1 MTIQDTYT
9 STVRQA
15 QDTWSGMLESIV
27 DNQQKA
33 FGRPVNPFARM
44 DAGAAIDQMF
54 DFWNKTLE
62 VQRDAVKT
70 LAGVTASVGET
81 VRAQA
86 QAQAQSVGE
95 MVREQTETVTR
106 VAREQLD
113 LVTQAAQA
121 QEQAAQEKAA
131 QEHAATVYEAQTKAE
146 LQDELD
152 RRNLPKTG
160 NVDELRARLVE
171 DDHKSV

>member
-27 DNQQKA
+27 DQQKA
-33 FGRPVNPFARM
+33 FGRPVNPLARM
-44 DAGAAIDQMF
+44 DAGAAIDHMF

-70 LAGVTASVGET
+70 LAGVTV
-81 VRAQA
+81 
-86 QAQAQSVGE
+86 SVGE
-95 MVREQTETVTR
+95 MVREQTEATTR

-113 LVTQAAQA
+113 LVTQAAQEQAA
-121 QEQAAQEKAA
+121 QEQAAQGYDAM
-131 QEHAATVYEAQTKAE
+131 TKAE

-152 RRNLPKTG
+152 RRQLPKTG

>member
-15 QDTWSGMLESIV
+15 QDTWSGVLESII

-33 FGRPVNPFARM
+33 FGRPVNPIAGM

-62 VQRDAVKT
+62 VQRDAIKT

-81 VRAQA
+81 VRAHG

-95 MVREQTETVTR
+95 MVRDQTETATR

-113 LVTQAAQA
+113 RMTQAA
-121 QEQAAQEKAA
+121 QEQAAKG
-131 QEHAATVYEAQTKAE
+131 YEALTKAE
-146 LQDELD
+146 LQDELG

>member
-15 QDTWSGMLESIV
+15 QDSWSGMLESII

-95 MVREQTETVTR
+95 MVREQTETATR

-113 LVTQAAQA
+113 LVTEAA
-121 QEQAAQEKAA
+121 QEQAAKG
-131 QEHAATVYEAQTKAE
+131 YETLTKAE

>member
-1 MTIQDTYT
+1 MTIQGTYT

-15 QDTWSGMLESIV
+15 QDTWSGMLESII

-81 VRAQA
+81 VRVQA

-95 MVREQTETVTR
+95 MVREQTETATR

-113 LVTQAAQA
+113 LVTQAAQ
-121 QEQAAQEKAA
+121 EQAAKG
-131 QEHAATVYEAQTKAE
+131 YEALTKAE

>member
-15 QDTWSGMLESIV
+15 QDTWSGMLESII

-70 LAGVTASVGET
+70 LAGVTVSVGET

-95 MVREQTETVTR
+95 MVREQTETATR

-113 LVTQAAQA
+113 LVTQAAQ
-121 QEQAAQEKAA
+121 EQAAKS
-131 QEHAATVYEAQTKAE
+131 YEGLTKAE
-146 LQDELD
+146 LQNELD